1 MKRLIILSVSFL
13 TLWSCN
19 KKAEHAESNK
29 VTIGTIDSLFSKTLN
44 EQREIWV
51 YVPDEGTTSPKT
63 KYPVLY
69 LLDGDAHFSSVVG
82 MIQQL
87 STINGNTICPEMVV
101 VGITNT
107 DRFRD
112 LTPTHVKKIFG
123 DTLQAK
129 TSGGGED
136 FTKFISDELIPYIDD
151 HYPTTS
157 YRTMIGH
164 SLGGLMVINTLIHH
178 TDLFSNYLA
187 IDPSM
192 QWDDRKLSTESKTIL
207 NEKKFKNKFLYLA
220 ISNTMRDGMKL
231 SDLTTDTTG
240 DTEPIRAMFEFSERA
255 KSKTNNGLKFESKY
269 YGDEDHGS
277 VPLIAEYDALHL
289 MFSWYGLRNF
299 DQYFNSK
306 TSTTTADIVNAV
318 TDHYASFGY
327 GTQPPRTIVSILGYR
342 SMDRNMNDKAIA
354 FFDLNVKN
362 YPESPYVYDSRG
374 DYYLAQ
380 KDTAQAIQNY
390 EKTLSLPEVS
400 YTSYT
405 KNKVKKLK
413 KK

>member
-1 MKRLIILSVSFL
+1 
-13 TLWSCN
+13 
-19 KKAEHAESNK
+19 
-29 VTIGTIDSLFSKTLN
+29 
-44 EQREIWV
+44 
-51 YVPDEGTTSPKT
+51 
-63 KYPVLY
+63 
-69 LLDGDAHFSSVVG
+69 

-107 DRFRD
+107 DRLRD
-112 LTPTHVKKIFG
+112 LTPTRAKEVFG
-123 DTLQAK
+123 DTARAK
-129 TSGGGED
+129 ESGGGEN
-136 FTKFISDELIPYIDD
+136 FTKFIGEELIPYIDS

-157 YRTMIGH
+157 HRTMIGH
-164 SLGGLMVINTLIHH
+164 SLGGLMAINTLIHH

-192 QWDDRKLSTESKTIL
+192 WWDKRTLSKESKAIL
-207 NEKKFKNKFLYLA
+207 DEKKFNNKFLFVA
-220 ISNTMRDGMKL
+220 VANTMPASMQL
-231 SDLTTDTTG
+231 SDLPKDTTQ
-240 DTEPIRAMFEFSERA
+240 DTEHIRSIFEFTELT

-269 YGDEDHGS
+269 YGDDDHGS

-289 MFSWYGLRNF
+289 MFSWYGLKNF
-299 DQYFNSK
+299 DQYFDPK
-306 TSTTTADIVNAV
+306 TKTTAADIVKAV

-327 GTQPPRTIVSILGYR
+327 GTQPPRIIVKMLGYL
-342 SMDRNMNDKAIA
+342 SMDRKMNDKAIA

-380 KDTAQAIQNY
+380 KDTVQAIQNY

-405 KNKVKKLK
+405 KDKLKKLK

>member
-1 MKRLIILSVSFL
+1 MKRLIIPFVFL
-13 TLWSCN
+13 VILFSCN
-19 KKAEHAESNK
+19 KKEEKSQSNK
-29 VTIGTIDSLFSKTLN
+29 IIIGTIDSLFSKSLN
-44 EQREIWV
+44 ENRKVWV
-51 YVPDEGTTSPKT
+51 YIPEGTDSKT

-69 LLDGDAHFSSVVG
+69 LLDGDAHFFSVVG

-87 STINGNTICPEMVV
+87 STINGNSICPQMIV

-112 LTPTHVKKIFG
+112 LTPTHAKEVWG
-123 DTLQAK
+123 DTTFAK
-129 TSGGGED
+129 ASGGGED
-136 FTKFISDELIPYIDD
+136 FTKFIGEELIPYIDS

-157 YRTMIGH
+157 YRTIIGH

-187 IDPSM
+187 IDPSLW
-192 QWDDRKLSTESKTIL
+192 WDKRKLSKEARMIL
-207 NEKKFKNKFLYLA
+207 GEDKFDNKFLYVGIA
-220 ISNTMRDGMKL
+220 NTLSEGMKL
-231 SDLTTDTTG
+231 SDLATDTTQ
-240 DTEPIRAMFEFSERA
+240 DTEHIRANFEFTELA

-269 YGDEDHGS
+269 YGDDDHGS

-289 MFSWYGLRNF
+289 MFSWYSLKNF

-306 TSTTTADIVNAV
+306 ANSTVTEVVKAV

-327 GTQPPRTIVSILGYR
+327 GTRPPQAIIKTLGYL
-342 SMDRNMNDKAIA
+342 SMDRKMNDKAIA
-354 FFDLNVKN
+354 FFELNVKN
-362 YPESPYVYDSRG
+362 YPESPYVYDAMG

-380 KDTAQAIQNY
+380 KDTVKAIQNY

-400 YTSYT
+400 YTHIT
-405 KNKVKKLK
+405 KNKLKKLRK
-413 KK
+413 K